1 MSKRLRTFY
10 YILSDLFSAG
20 LAWTIFNIYRKT
32 QIDSYA
38 LKAGESAGPIFDNQF
53 FISVSLLPLIWVLVY
68 YLSGSYNNVLRKS
81 RINEFVQVLATSI
94 IGVTVLFFVLLLDD
108 AVVSYRLY
116 YKLYFFLFASHFL
129 LTATLRLILS
139 TNTNRKIHKRE
150 FGFNTI
156 IIGSNERALK
166 MFKEIKALKYGIG
179 NNFIGFIHIE
189 GKNGYSDQLTK
200 ELPHLGEYHEF
211 KSIIEKYEIEEVIIA
226 LESWEHEYIK
236 NIVNDLGDMGV
247 IIKIIPEIYDILS
260 GHVKMTS
267 ILGTPLI
274 EIKDQI
280 IPEWQISVKR
290 FIDVTVSIA
299 VIIFFSWLYLLL
311 GIIVRLGSRGP
322 MFFKQER
329 IGIHGRPFYIF
340 KFRTMLVDAE
350 KEGPS
355 LSSANDPRV
364 TKFGRFLRKVRL
376 DEMPQFFNVIMGDMS
391 LVGPRPERK
400 FYIEKIVQ
408 KAPHYKHLHKI
419 RPGITSWGQVKY
431 GYAEN
436 VEEMI
441 DRLKFDILY
450 VENMS
455 LLLEFKILVHTILIV
470 LQGRGK

>member
-1 MSKRLRTFY
+1 MSKRLRTIY
-10 YILSDLFSAG
+10 YLIADFLSAAA
-20 LAWTIFNIYRKT
+20 AWTIFNYYRKT
-32 QIDSYA
+32 EIDT
-38 LKAGESAGPIFDNQF
+38 LKTGLVPDTIFDDQF
-53 FISVSLLPLIWVLVY
+53 FLSVFILPSIWVLVY

-108 AVVSYRLY
+108 SVVSYRLY
-116 YKLYFFLFASHFL
+116 YKMYFILFSAHFL
-129 LTATLRLILS
+129 ITALSRLLLS
-139 TNTNRKIHKRE
+139 TYTNKKIHDRQ

-156 IIGSNERALK
+156 IVGSNERALK
-166 MFKEIKALKYGIG
+166 MFREINALKYGIG
-179 NNFIGFIHIE
+179 NKFVGFIHIE
-189 GKNGYSDQLTK
+189 GKNGYSEELTK
-200 ELPHLGEYHEF
+200 ELPHLGEYHEI
-211 KSIIEKYEIEEVIIA
+211 KNIIEKYEAEEVIIA
-226 LESWEHEYIK
+226 LESWEHEYLK

-247 IIKIIPEIYDILS
+247 IIKVIPDMYDILS
-260 GHVKMTS
+260 GQVKMTS

-290 FIDVTVSIA
+290 FIDVSVSVVVLFA
-299 VIIFFSWLYLLL
+299 FSWIYLLI
-311 GIIVRLGSRGP
+311 GILVRLGSRGP
-322 MFFKQER
+322 MFFRQER
-329 IGIHGRPFYIF
+329 IGIHGKPFYIY
-340 KFRTMLVDAE
+340 KFRTMSVDAE
-350 KEGPS
+350 KDGPS
-355 LSSANDPRV
+355 LSSENDPRV
-364 TKFGRFLRKVRL
+364 TTFGRFLRKVRL
-376 DEMPQFFNVIMGDMS
+376 DEMPQFINVIKGDMS

-400 FYIEKIVQ
+400 YYIERIVI

-436 VEEMI
+436 VDQMI

-455 LLLEFKILVHTILIV
+455 LLLDFKILVHTVLIV

>member
-1 MSKRLRTFY
+1 MHKRLRTIY
-10 YILSDLFSAG
+10 YLIADFLSAAA
-20 LAWTIFNIYRKT
+20 AWTIFNYYRKT
-32 QIDSYA
+32 EIDS
-38 LKAGESAGPIFDNQF
+38 LKTGLTPDSIFDHQF
-53 FISVSLLPLIWVLVY
+53 SISVLVLPCIWVLVY

-81 RINEFVQVLATSI
+81 RINEFVQILATSI

-108 AVVSYRLY
+108 SVVSYRLY
-116 YKLYFFLFASHFL
+116 YKMYFILFSAHFSITAICRL
-129 LTATLRLILS
+129 LLS
-139 TNTNRKIHKRE
+139 TYTNKKIHDRQ

-166 MFKEIKALKYGIG
+166 MFKEINALKYGIG
-179 NNFIGFIHIE
+179 NTFIGFIHIE
-189 GKNGYSDQLTK
+189 GKNGYSEALAK
-200 ELPHLGEYHEF
+200 ELPHLGEYHEI
-211 KSIIEKYEIEEVIIA
+211 KSIMEKHKAEEVIIA

-236 NIVNDLGDMGV
+236 NIVDDLGDIGV
-247 IIKIIPEIYDILS
+247 IIKIIPDMYDILS
-260 GHVKMTS
+260 GQVKMTS

-274 EIKDQI
+274 EIKNQI

-290 FIDVTVSIA
+290 FIDVSA
-299 VIIFFSWLYLLL
+299 SVIVLLIFSWIYLLI
-311 GIIVRLGSRGP
+311 GILVRLGSRGP

-329 IGIHGRPFYIF
+329 IGLHGKPFYIY
-340 KFRTMLVDAE
+340 KYRTMLVDAE
-350 KEGPS
+350 KDGPS
-355 LSSANDPRV
+355 LSSETDPRV

-376 DEMPQFFNVIMGDMS
+376 DEMPQFINVIKGDMS

-400 FYIEKIVQ
+400 YYIERIVI

-436 VEEMI
+436 VDQMI

-455 LLLEFKILVHTILIV
+455 LLLDFKILVHTVLIV

>member
-10 YILSDLFSAG
+10 YILSDFLSAA
-20 LAWTIFNIYRKT
+20 LAWTIFNYYRKT
-32 QIDSYA
+32 QIDA
-38 LKAGESAGPIFDNQF
+38 LKTGAPEIIFDNQF
-53 FISVSLLPLIWVLVY
+53 FISVSVLPMVWVLVY

-81 RINEFVQVLATSI
+81 RINEFVQILATSI

-108 AVVSYRLY
+108 SVVSYRLY
-116 YKLYFFLFASHFL
+116 YKLYFVLFTSHFL
-129 LTATLRLILS
+129 LTSFFRLLLS
-139 TNTNRKIHKRE
+139 SNTNKKIHKRE
-150 FGFNTI
+150 FGFNTV

-166 MFKEIKALKYGIG
+166 MFREINALKYGIG
-179 NNFIGFIHIE
+179 NSFIGFVHIE
-189 GKNGYSDQLTK
+189 GKNGYSEELKK
-200 ELPHLGEYHEF
+200 ELPHLGEYHDV
-211 KSIIEKYEIEEVIIA
+211 KSILETHHIEEVIIA

-236 NIVNDLGDMGV
+236 NIVNDLGDLGV
-247 IIKIIPEIYDILS
+247 IIKIIPDMYDILS

-274 EIKDQI
+274 EIKNQI

-290 FIDVTVSIA
+290 FIDVTVSIF
-299 VIIFFSWLYLLL
+299 VLIFFSWLYVLI
-311 GIIVRLGSRGP
+311 GILVKLGSKGP
-322 MFFKQER
+322 VFFRQQR
-329 IGIHGRPFYIF
+329 IGIHGKPFYIF
-340 KFRTMLVDAE
+340 KYRTMYVDAE
-350 KEGPS
+350 KDGPS

-364 TKFGRFLRKVRL
+364 TPFGRFLRKVRL
-376 DEMPQFFNVIMGDMS
+376 DEMPQFFNVIIGDMS
-391 LVGPRPERK
+391 LVGPRPEMK
-400 FYIEKIVQ
+400 FYIEQIVE

-419 RPGITSWGQVKY
+419 RPGITSWGQVKF

-455 LLLEFKILVHTILIV
+455 LLLDFKILVHTILIV

>member
-1 MSKRLRTFY
+1 MSRRVTTMY
-10 YILSDLFSAG
+10 YLLADLLSAA
-20 LAWTIFNIYRKT
+20 LAWTIFNYYRKT
-32 QIDSYA
+32 QIDS
-38 LKAGESAGPIFDNQF
+38 LKTGQVPDQIFDSRF
-53 FISVSLLPLIWVLVY
+53 YLSVIILPVIWVLVY

-81 RINEFVQVLATSI
+81 RINEFVQTLATSI

-108 AVVSYRLY
+108 SVVSYRLY
-116 YKLYFFLFASHFL
+116 YKMYFVLFRSHFL
-129 LTATLRLILS
+129 ITSAARLFLS
-139 TNTNRKIHKRE
+139 TNTNKKIHKRE

-166 MFKEIKALKYGIG
+166 MFREINALKYGIG
-179 NNFIGFIHIE
+179 NNFIGFVHIE
-189 GKNGYSDQLTK
+189 GKNGYSEQLTR
-200 ELPHLGEYHEF
+200 ELPHLGEYHDV
-211 KSIIEKYEIEEVIIA
+211 KTIIERNQVEEVIIA

-236 NIVNDLGDMGV
+236 NIVNDLTDLGV
-247 IIKIIPEIYDILS
+247 IIKIIPDIYDILS

-274 EIKDQI
+274 EIKNQI
-280 IPEWQISVKR
+280 IPEWQTSVKR
-290 FIDVTVSIA
+290 FIDVSVSVF
-299 VIIFFSWLYLLL
+299 VIIFFSWLYLLI

-329 IGIHGRPFYIF
+329 IGVHGKPFYIY
-340 KFRTMLVDAE
+340 KYRTMLVDAE
-350 KEGPS
+350 KEGPA
-355 LSSANDPRV
+355 LSSASDPRV
-364 TKFGRFLRKVRL
+364 TAFGRFLRKVRL
-376 DEMPQFFNVIMGDMS
+376 DEMPQFYNVIRGDMS

-400 FYIEKIVQ
+400 FYIERIVV

-455 LLLEFKILVHTILIV
+455 LLLDFKILVHTILIV

>member
-1 MSKRLRTFY
+1 M
-10 YILSDLFSAG
+10 
-20 LAWTIFNIYRKT
+20 
-32 QIDSYA
+32 
-38 LKAGESAGPIFDNQF
+38 
-53 FISVSLLPLIWVLVY
+53 
-68 YLSGSYNNVLRKS
+68 
-81 RINEFVQVLATSI
+81 
-94 IGVTVLFFVLLLDD
+94 
-108 AVVSYRLY
+108 
-116 YKLYFFLFASHFL
+116 
-129 LTATLRLILS
+129 
-139 TNTNRKIHKRE
+139 
-150 FGFNTI
+150 
-156 IIGSNERALK
+156 
-166 MFKEIKALKYGIG
+166 
-179 NNFIGFIHIE
+179 
-189 GKNGYSDQLTK
+189 
-200 ELPHLGEYHEF
+200 
-211 KSIIEKYEIEEVIIA
+211 
-226 LESWEHEYIK
+226 
-236 NIVNDLGDMGV
+236 
-247 IIKIIPEIYDILS
+247 
-260 GHVKMTS
+260 
-267 ILGTPLI
+267 
-274 EIKDQI
+274 
-280 IPEWQISVKR
+280 
-290 FIDVTVSIA
+290 
-299 VIIFFSWLYLLL
+299 
-311 GIIVRLGSRGP
+311 RLGSRGP

-455 LLLEFKILVHTILIV
+455 LLLDFKILVHTILIV